1 MAMDRRTFLRR
12 AAIGSGV
19 TLAGLLG
26 ARLAVPWLLR
36 PGPLVPR
43 DAATQAFVD
52 ESLAGLDLAR
62 VWDSHVHL
70 VGSGWGGTGCQVN
83 ASHQSPWHP
92 LKHLQFQAYVAAAGV
107 DDPGSADPV
116 YLARLLALHRDANPK
131 GKFVALAFDH
141 VVHED
146 GAEAPEE
153 SEFFV
158 PNSYPI
164 DLAKTEPDLV
174 PCASI
179 HPYRKDAVERLE
191 AAIAAGA
198 KCVKWLPN
206 SQKIDPASPR
216 CDAFYAA
223 LERHRVPLLTHAGEE
238 RAVDAAEDQR
248 LGNPLRVRRA
258 LDAGVTVVI
267 AHCASLG
274 VDEDTDA
281 TPRSGTRPLVAGF
294 DLFLRLMGEPQW
306 RGRLFGDISAMPQ
319 LNRCCDPL
327 RTILT
332 APDLQARLL
341 NGSDYP
347 LPAIDVLVS
356 TRQLASAGLL
366 PDADRAPLRAV
377 FATNPLLF
385 DLIVKRRLRVEQ
397 DGVTHRLA
405 NSVFETAWIYEK
417 VRV

>member
-1 MAMDRRTFLRR
+1 MDRRTFLRR

-26 ARLAVPWLLR
+26 ARLAVPWFLR

-43 DAATQAFVD
+43 SAATQAFV
-52 ESLAGLDLAR
+52 EASLEGLQLDR

-83 ASHQSPWHP
+83 PTHQSPWHP

-116 YLARLLALHRDANPK
+116 YLARLLALHRDGNPK
-131 GKFVALAFDH
+131 GKLVMLAFDH
-141 VVHED
+141 VVRED
-146 GAEAPEE
+146 GTEVPAE

-158 PNSYPI
+158 PNSYPLQ
-164 DLAKTEPDLV
+164 LARSEPDVV

-179 HPYRKDAVERLE
+179 HPYRKDAVQRLE
-191 AAIAAGA
+191 EAVAAGA

-206 SQKIDPASPR
+206 SQKIDPSSPL
-216 CDAFYAA
+216 CDPFFVA

-238 RAVDAAEDQR
+238 RAVDAAEAQK
-248 LGNPLRVRRA
+248 LGNPLLVRRA
-258 LDAGVTVVI
+258 LDLGVTVVI

-274 VDEDTDA
+274 VDEDLDA
-281 TPRSGTRPLVAGF
+281 APRSGTRPLVSGF
-294 DLFLRLMGEPQW
+294 DLFLRLMGETQW
-306 RGRLFGDISAMPQ
+306 KGRLFGDISAMPQ
-319 LNRCCDPL
+319 VNRCCDPL

-332 APDLQARLL
+332 SPDLQARLL

-356 TRQLASAGLL
+356 TRQLSSAGLL
-366 PDADRAPLRAV
+366 PDEDRAPLRAV
-377 FATNPLLF
+377 FETNPLLF
-385 DLIVKRRLRVEQ
+385 DLIVKRRLRVEL
-397 DGVTHRLA
+397 DGRTHKLA
-405 NSVFETAWIYEK
+405 NSVFETAGLFEK
-417 VRV
+417 VRA